1 MKNRALPPARI
12 ALVALL
18 IAITVVFTLVI
29 RFPLIA
35 GGYLN
40 LSDVAISFIGF
51 IFGPWIA
58 AIAGGVGTALA
69 DLQGY
74 PQYAPFSLLAHGLEG
89 LIIGLLAGGRR
100 SLPRMLLGW
109 FLGSLAMI
117 GVYFVADRVVLT
129 GWTTWAPSIADLPG
143 NAIQA
148 VVGIVGGLPLTVAM
162 RRAYPPIDRVGRPR
176 TWSEK

>member
-1 MKNRALPPARI
+1 MTSRAFSPARI

-18 IAITVVFTLVI
+18 IAITFVFTYVI
-29 RFPLIA
+29 RLPVIP

-40 LSDVAISFIGF
+40 LSDVAVSFIGF

-58 AIAGGVGTALA
+58 AISGGVGTALA

-74 PQYAPFSLLAHGLEG
+74 PQYAPFSLLSHGLEG
-89 LIIGLLAGGRR
+89 LLIGLIAGGRR

-117 GVYFVADRVVLT
+117 GGYFIADRVLS
-129 GWTTWAPSIADLPG
+129 GTWALSIADVPG
-143 NAIQA
+143 NTIQA
-148 VVGIVGGLPLTVAM
+148 VVGIVGGLPLTLAM
-162 RRAYPPIDRVGRPR
+162 RRAYPPIDRIGRAR
-176 TWSEK
+176 RWSEK